1 MDASDLQSGVAWMGL
16 GMTVTLETIHEDI
29 LSLKREF
36 GGVVSY
42 FEEDKMELSEDIK
55 KQIDDSCKTP
65 IFEMLTQE
73 EV

>member
-1 MDASDLQSGVAWMGL
+1 
-16 GMTVTLETIHEDI
+16 MTVTLETIHEYI

-42 FEEDKMELSEDIK
+42 FEEDKMELSKKIK
-55 KQIDDSCKTP
+55 KQIDHSRKTP

-73 EV
+73 EVEKEFL

>member
-1 MDASDLQSGVAWMGL
+1 
-16 GMTVTLETIHEDI
+16 MTVALETIHKDI
-29 LSLKREF
+29 LSLQREF

-42 FEEDKMELSEDIK
+42 FKEDKMELSLEIK

-73 EV
+73 EVEKEFL